1 MQRPENSCG
10 YYYIIKRDVTLAE
23 IAQRHGITL
32 DRLLEMNPYLN
43 PAYHLVGQ
51 MILVPTA
58 SKKTE

>member
-10 YYYIIKRDVTLAE
+10 YYYIIKRDETLAE
-23 IAQRHGITL
+23 IARRHGITL

-51 MILVPTA
+51 IFIIFV
-58 SKKTE
+58 